1 MHVARSL
8 ALLLAVALAGCGDE
22 KSSALSTGVDRNKP
36 LGTVTPSEA
45 QAICTAT
52 QMWTNQA
59 ITSDKQQQVTCRV
72 TSNAIAALS
81 ARPAVMGA
89 PPVTDAQLQMTCQTA
104 YDTCIMRPA
113 PAPAPS
119 TAAPTCQAFPA
130 SCTATVAEY
139 ETCLNDVPPFL
150 DMTLAMLPTCQTLTR
165 LSILSVLN
173 LPNTLPASCK
183 TFQSK
188 CAGVPIGGIPP
199 TGGMPMP

>member
-1 MHVARSL
+1 MHAARSL
-8 ALLLAVALAGCGDE
+8 ALLLAVALAGCGDD

-45 QAICTAT
+45 QAICNAT
-52 QMWTNQA
+52 QTWTNQT
-59 ITSDKQQQVTCRV
+59 ITRDKQQQVTCRV

-81 ARPAVMGA
+81 ARPAVMGGPA
-89 PPVTDAQLQMTCQTA
+89 VTDAQLQMTCQAA
-104 YDTCIMRPA
+104 YAACTMRPA
-113 PAPAPS
+113 PEPGNTP
-119 TAAPTCQAFPA
+119 PTCQAFPA
-130 SCTATVAEY
+130 SCTATVGEY

-150 DMTLAMLPTCQTLTR
+150 DMTLATLPTCEMLTR
-165 LSILSVLN
+165 ISILSVLN

-199 TGGMPMP
+199 TGGTTMP